1 MIGERSLAAFSQGKA
16 QPVDQLLIKPIAS
29 AALADTR
36 SFLRAASRGRHSET
50 DAWFEADDTARF
62 ILDTSGRVLRT
73 NAKARALADCGMVG
87 SRGVFIC
94 AAHRSR
100 AELDALLRGL
110 ADGSRESGR
119 ILFRAG
125 DDEWCILDLMTT
137 PEAPNRVF
145 ATARPVKPLDVARI
159 TALGAVFG
167 LTRAETAVLLHLTAG
182 ATPKDIGR
190 KLEMSIHTVRAH
202 LRSICMRMGVKGIN
216 GALRLSFQMS

>member
-1 MIGERSLAAFSQGKA
+1 MMGEQTTTTLGSDTAS
-16 QPVDQLLIKPIAS
+16 PVDGLLISRPATTFADMRTFYSPS
-29 AALADTR
+29 APRDLPEA
-36 SFLRAASRGRHSET
+36 

-62 ILDTSGRVLRT
+62 ILDTEGRVLRT

-87 SRGVFIC
+87 SRGLFIC

-100 AELDALLRGL
+100 AELDALLRDL
-110 ADGSRESGR
+110 AHGNRTSGR
-119 ILFRAG
+119 ILFRTG

-137 PEAPNRVF
+137 PEAPCRVF
-145 ATARPVKPLDVARI
+145 ATAQPVKPLDLAKI

-182 ATPKDIGR
+182 TTPKDIGR
-190 KLEMSIHTVRAH
+190 KLDMSIHTVRAH
-202 LRSICMRMGVKGIN
+202 LRSICMRMGVRGIN